1 VLSDYDKEQ
10 LAKIPDDEV
19 ALRKRLG
26 FSKADE
32 VAGTYQESLQYPSLN
47 IRGLQSAYV
56 GASARTIVPAIATAE
71 IDVRLVPESEPY
83 RLMQLIKTHIENQGF
98 TVLDHE
104 PSDEERQQFD
114 RIVQLS
120 SKVSYAAFRTDMNS
134 PIGEWLRSQMNR
146 AGFEDLVQLRL
157 MGGSIP
163 ISPFVEA
170 LGIDAVI
177 IPTVNAD
184 NNQHSPNEN
193 IRLGNFRE
201 GITTMLSLLSAQ
213 GL

>member
-1 VLSDYDKEQ
+1 Q
-10 LAKIPDDEV
+10 
-19 ALRKRLG
+19 
-26 FSKADE
+26 
-32 VAGTYQESLQYPSLN
+32 
-47 IRGLQSAYV
+47 
-56 GASARTIVPAIATAE
+56 
-71 IDVRLVPESEPY
+71 
-83 RLMQLIKTHIENQGF
+83 
-98 TVLDHE
+98 
-104 PSDEERQQFD
+104 ERQQFD

-134 PIGEWLRSQMNR
+134 PIGGWLRTQMDR
-146 AGFEDLVQLRL
+146 AGFENLVQLRL